1 MVRYFLFT
9 FIQNSNTA
17 YEIYFAFYLFRQ
29 VINHKLHIKDHRY
42 YSAFAFASSSLI
54 S

>member
-1 MVRYFLFT
+1 MVQYFLYT

-17 YEIYFAFYLFRQ
+17 YEVYFAFYLFRQ
-29 VINHKLHIKDHRY
+29 VINHKLHIKRVTN
-42 YSAFAFASSSLI
+42 SFVGSSLT